1 MTAVAPSSPAS
12 IFEPAGD
19 GRFRPTALATGP
31 WDPGALH
38 GGPPAALVAGE
49 LQRAVAAADLGV
61 EFFPARLT
69 VELLRPVPLDVLEVR
84 VDLRRP
90 GRRICIADATIV
102 APDGT
107 EVLAATLHC
116 IRRKPFDRQPNVSSE
131 LPPRPALPDA
141 DVSVG
146 LSKAMLAAPPA
157 FHNVGVEHR
166 AVVGTF
172 EGLGPATDWMR
183 LTVPLV
189 AGRETEPYERV
200 VAAADFGNGISKLF
214 GMDEVLF
221 LNPDLSVF
229 LHRLPVGEWICLD
242 AVTRLGPDGV
252 GLAESVLFDEQ
263 GAIGRAVQMLL
274 VEPR

>member
-38 GGPPAALVAGE
+38 GGPPAALAAGE
-49 LQRAVAAADLGV
+49 LRRAVASAGLGV

-84 VDLRRP
+84 VDVRRP
-90 GRRICIADATIV
+90 GRRICIADATLV

-107 EVLAATLHC
+107 EVMAATLHC
-116 IRRKPFDRQPNVSSE
+116 IRRKPFDRQPAVPASMPARPD
-131 LPPRPALPDA
+131 LPEGG
-141 DVSVG
+141 VG
-146 LSKAMLAAPPA
+146 LSKAMLSAPTA
-157 FHNVGVEHR
+157 FHNAGVEHR

-172 EGLGPATDWMR
+172 ESLGPAADWMR

-189 AGRETEPYERV
+189 AGQETDPFERV

-214 GMDEVLF
+214 AMDEVLF